1 MAAPARPDAAAI
13 AAARAALAG
22 RIVATPTLSLPHDA
36 LRAALPEGAGAVLK
50 LELFQH
56 AGSFKSRGVLLALD
70 ALGPAARAAGVV
82 AVSAGNHALAVAW
95 AAQAQGVAA
104 RVFMPAA
111 ADPVRIE
118 GCRALGAEVTLAE
131 NVGAAFRQMAEVAE
145 AEGRTVLHPFE
156 SPFMVLGA
164 ATVGAEL
171 AEAAPDLEVAVVPVG
186 GGGLIAGMAL
196 GLRAAL
202 PGVRIFGVEPEG
214 ADAMS
219 RSLAAGAPVALDR
232 VNTIADSLGA
242 PMALPM
248 TFAIVRDLVEGIV
261 RLPDAAF
268 PPAMRLMNRAL
279 KLMPEPACAAALAAA
294 TGPLAGVCRGR
305 RVGLIA
311 CGANLSPQRFCDLVA

>member
-1 MAAPARPDAAAI
+1 MAAPTRPDAAAI
-13 AAARAALAG
+13 DVARSALAG
-22 RIVATPTLSLPHDA
+22 RIVATPTLALAHDA
-36 LRAALPEGAGAVLK
+36 LRAALPAGTEAVLK
-50 LELFQH
+50 LELVQH

-70 ALGPAARAAGVV
+70 ALDAAARAAGVV

-95 AAQAQGVAA
+95 AARAQGVAA
-104 RVFMPAA
+104 RVFMPAT

-118 GCRALGAEVTLAE
+118 GCRALGAEVTLARD
-131 NVGAAFRQMAEVAE
+131 VGAAFAQMAAVAE
-145 AEGRTVLHPFE
+145 AEGRAVLHPFE
-156 SPFMVLGA
+156 SPHMVLGA
-164 ATVGAEL
+164 ATVGAEM
-171 AEAAPDLEVAVVPVG
+171 AAAAPDLEVVVVPVG

-232 VNTIADSLGA
+232 VATIADSLGA
-242 PMALPM
+242 PMALPF
-248 TFAIVRDLVEGIV
+248 TFAIVRDLVEDVV

-268 PPAMRLMNRAL
+268 PPAMRLLNGAL
-279 KLMPEPACAAALAAA
+279 KLMPEPACAASLAAA